1 MPVIRKKGTTLDTTG
16 EAPRGE
22 TRTVRATEKM
32 RKGRCGRVAWAMAV
46 ALLATSIAAAGA
58 IDVRN
63 FLSDVDEVQDKLEEV
78 VGDVEVLASELDKKE
93 ADSALDA
100 LSDAEEEVDALS
112 GALQRIL
119 EAEEEAEVEA
129 ADRRSSYVSPLT
141 GQYKATMTID
151 LVCGMN
157 QFKMLCGLMGL
168 RRTYGDVRQHI
179 WLDVRDEGPGKEDKR
194 EMWIKLG
201 GHKPLIRQSW
211 CGPLKFS
218 VPTNDRW
225 RGNQDRAKNEWT
237 VNLTGK
243 EPPCMSGLRVSEPIF
258 HPASLLV

>member
-1 MPVIRKKGTTLDTTG
+1 
-16 EAPRGE
+16 
-22 TRTVRATEKM
+22 M

-63 FLSDVDEVQDKLEEV
+63 FLSDVNEVQDKLEEV
-78 VGDVEVLASELDKKE
+78 VGDVEVLASELDSSTTTTTAAE

-100 LSDAEEEVDALS
+100 LSDAEAEMDALS

-129 ADRRSSYVSPLT
+129 ADRRSSYASPLT

-157 QFKMLCGLMGL
+157 QFKMLCNLMGL

-179 WLDVRDEGPGKEDKR
+179 WLDVRDEGPGKEDTR

-218 VPTNDRW
+218 VS
-225 RGNQDRAKNEWT
+225 NQDREKNKWT
-237 VNLTGK
+237 VNLNRGK

>member
-1 MPVIRKKGTTLDTTG
+1 
-16 EAPRGE
+16 
-22 TRTVRATEKM
+22 M

-63 FLSDVDEVQDKLEEV
+63 FLSDDVNEVQDKLEEV

-179 WLDVRDEGPGKEDKR
+179 WLDVRDEGPGKEDTR

-225 RGNQDRAKNEWT
+225 RGNQDREKNKWT